1 MRWAPQSLPLAVPEC
16 GQWCDG
22 GIRDPILGELGQ
34 LAEMGRRV
42 PAAPPSKS
50 LCKWLPPDPGAWN
63 LRVQVGP
70 GPRPPYGNDNPELK
84 PSYGFTGPI
93 QKTRLELPSNII

>member
-34 LAEMGRRV
+34 LAEMGGRV

-50 LCKWLPPDPGAWN
+50 LCKWLPPERLPEIPGSRWA
-63 LRVQVGP
+63 LGHV
-70 GPRPPYGNDNPELK
+70 
-84 PSYGFTGPI
+84 
-93 QKTRLELPSNII
+93 LPMGMTTLS